1 MKKFNTFLY
10 EKTASLDV
18 DCQKGFSPLCPDEL
32 PVPGG
37 DLIVDA
43 LNKQAQF
50 GKLRACSVD
59 WHPADALWLATEDK
73 PQFTPITDH
82 PDLDMHWKAHCIVG
96 TEGAQLLPGLPIQ
109 DYNYIVYKGTRP
121 NMHPYGA
128 CYHDLSDTRT
138 TGLIEFFKM
147 SGIEHVIVG
156 GLAFDYCVKTTAIQL
171 SKHFKV
177 TINLDATRS
186 IGDPKVA
193 VTELIAAG
201 VVFVNLTPEE
211 NRFD

>member
-1 MKKFNTFLY
+1 MFNKQT
-10 EKTASLDV
+10 TASLDV
-18 DCQKGFSPLCPDEL
+18 DCQKSFTPLCPDEL

-37 DLIVDA
+37 DQIVAA

-59 WHPADALWLATEDK
+59 WHPANALWLATEDK

-128 CYHDLSDTRT
+128 CYHDLSGTIT
-138 TGLIEFFKM
+138 TGLIEFFKTN
-147 SGIEHVIVG
+147 GIEHVIVG

-186 IGDPKVA
+186 IGDPESA
-193 VTELIAAG
+193 VIELIAAG

-211 NRFD
+211 NKFD